1 MYMGAALSDTF
12 AIKPISDVEAVIS
25 REFDAPRDLVFKAF
39 TDPALIPQWWGPR
52 STTTIVDKMDGAGR
66 WILAVRP
73 QGG

>member
-1 MYMGAALSDTF
+1 MGAALSDTF

-39 TDPALIPQWWGPR
+39 TDPGAHPAVVGTAKHNDHRRQ
-52 STTTIVDKMDGAGR
+52 DGRAGR